1 MASPSPEEI
10 RAQLDRILADG
21 AFTHSERASRFLRY
35 VVERS
40 LAGEADA
47 LKEYAIGIDVFDRGA
62 DYDPR
67 LDSIVRVEAGRLRSR
82 VEEYYN
88 GPGRADAVRIRLR
101 RGSYAPAFELVD
113 QGNEAQPA
121 PVAPVSPAPGSP
133 GRRRVVVGLACGL
146 LVLTVLIAWRGAVWP
161 SVSSSTP
168 VRIAVLPL
176 ASYSTDETDQRLAD
190 RITDGVTTELA
201 RLRTLGVVS
210 RTSALQFAGRRTSA
224 PEIGRVLNAAVLLEG
239 TVTVEQD
246 RVRVNARLVR
256 TDSDRKFW
264 VDDFSGTVSGLD
276 DLNQR
281 IAQGAAAAALGA
293 GLR

>member
-1 MASPSPEEI
+1 MASPCPEEI

-62 DYDPR
+62 EYDPR

-121 PVAPVSPAPGSP
+121 PVTQVSPAAGSP
-133 GRRRVVVGLACGL
+133 RPRVVVGLACGL

-210 RTSALQFAGRRTSA
+210 RTSALQFADRRTSA
-224 PEIGRVLNAAVLLEG
+224 PEIGRALNAAVLLEG
-239 TVTVEQD
+239 TVTIEQD